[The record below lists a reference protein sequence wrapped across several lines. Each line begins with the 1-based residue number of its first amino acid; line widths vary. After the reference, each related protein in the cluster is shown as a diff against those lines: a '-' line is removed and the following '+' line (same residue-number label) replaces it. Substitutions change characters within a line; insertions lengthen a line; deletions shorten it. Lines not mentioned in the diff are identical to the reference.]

1 MLLNKYFSAVL
12 FIFLAFLLSCGDS
25 DEKKNKAPLKD
36 FRDPAVQLRE
46 AKSLLGDNARI
57 TFIGNFDKDDNEEI
71 VAGSEISTK
80 DEWGIKFTSININS
94 EKPEKIFETRL
105 LEGSIEE
112 SRIEKLNLSSKDYDL
127 LYYNSLDF
135 FMGSGGGEVFCYIID
150 FNEKE
155 VYYAHLVADNKK
167 VSLYLSDNIKNDDVR
182 QFFLNTF
189 KRDFPTYI
197 LVQQDIKYDN

>member
-36 FRDPAVQLRE
+36 FRDPAVQLKE

-71 VAGSEISTK
+71 VAGSEINTK

-112 SRIEKLNLSSKDYDL
+112 SRIEKLTLSSKDYDL

-155 VYYAHLVADNKK
+155 AYYAHLVADNKK

>member
-71 VAGSEISTK
+71 VAGSEINTK

-94 EKPEKIFETRL
+94 EKPEKIFETSL

-155 VYYAHLVADNKK
+155 AYYAHLVADNKK

>member
-1 MLLNKYFSAVL
+1 LLLNKYFSAVL

-36 FRDPAVQLRE
+36 FGDPAVQLRE

-112 SRIEKLNLSSKDYDL
+112 SRIEKLNLSSKDYEL

-155 VYYAHLVADNKK
+155 AYYAHLVADNKK

>member
-155 VYYAHLVADNKK
+155 AYYAHLVADNKK

>member
-1 MLLNKYFSAVL
+1 LLLNKYFSAVL

-71 VAGSEISTK
+71 VAGSEINTK

-155 VYYAHLVADNKK
+155 AYYAHLVADNKK

>member
-36 FRDPAVQLRE
+36 FGDPAVQLRE

-155 VYYAHLVADNKK
+155 AYYAHLVADNKK

>member
-135 FMGSGGGEVFCYIID
+135 FMGSGGGEVICYIID

-155 VYYAHLVADNKK
+155 AYYAHLVADNKK

>member
-46 AKSLLGDNARI
+46 AKSLLGDNASI

-155 VYYAHLVADNKK
+155 AYYAHLVADNKK

>member
-71 VAGSEISTK
+71 VAGSEINTK

-155 VYYAHLVADNKK
+155 AYYAHLVADNKK

>member
-57 TFIGNFDKDDNEEI
+57 TFIGNFDKDDIEEI

-155 VYYAHLVADNKK
+155 AYYAHLVADNKK

>member
-1 MLLNKYFSAVL
+1 LLLNKYFSAVL

-155 VYYAHLVADNKK
+155 AYYAHLVADNKK